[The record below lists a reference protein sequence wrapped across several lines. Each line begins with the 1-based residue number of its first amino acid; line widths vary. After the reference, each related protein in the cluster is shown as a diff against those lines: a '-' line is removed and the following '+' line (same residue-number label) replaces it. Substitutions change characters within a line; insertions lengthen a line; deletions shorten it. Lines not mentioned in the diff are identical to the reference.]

1 MIVSDRVR
9 QIECEIDARIREL
22 PTWQASRAEVLGDLM
37 RTYRDAI
44 EVVFLRGLHAATFDG
59 SVQDFGAA
67 FGHEN
72 RFRAG
77 SLWALKWASEYC
89 PAIGVSTN
97 RPSKELVDL
106 LSLGAIYETFV
117 DALKCAKR
125 DLIVI
130 SVDDASRT
138 ITFYEGGPATAFD
151 AQIVHHQR
159 ITTSMTP
166 HVSLTQDSDQLTS
179 RWTAGDYRR
188 VTKGLAEFAA
198 QKENTIFVDPA
209 FLAQIGKPEISI
221 LQPTL
226 LWLDRP
232 ANIPDCDVFD
242 DLVLSRAIDGELK
255 WRLVSLLDSPIVQV
269 GDQFCAL
276 SCDLKTIAAFDGY
289 MLRLA
294 ARVDQAQYSIATTL
308 REDRM
313 IRMCRDAFGRCLP
326 PWSVTAHVRYK
337 DPPQEADILASRDAQ
352 TLVLQLKSTLPPET
366 PWEVYKRNEEL
377 IEGVRHTKRLVDRG
391 AADHGFVVTDGYRG
405 DYACWAQALASD
417 IPIATLDDLESIAS
431 DPIAA
436 AAEVKSRV
444 GITASAPE
452 PPQGVPDRVGEL
464 MGWTLRFVD
473 RHAPT
478 EEHA

>member
-1 MIVSDRVR
+1 MSVSNRVR
-9 QIECEIDARIREL
+9 QIEREIDARIREL

-44 EVVFLRGLHAATFDG
+44 EVIFLKALHAKTFDG
-59 SVQDFGAA
+59 SPEDFGAA

-77 SLWALKWASEYC
+77 SLWALKWATEYC

-97 RPSKELVDL
+97 RPPKELVDL
-106 LSLGAIYETFV
+106 LSLGATYETFV
-117 DALKCAKR
+117 DALKCAQR
-125 DLIVI
+125 DLIAI
-130 SVDDASRT
+130 TVDEASRT
-138 ITFYEGGPATAFD
+138 ITFYEGGPATPFD
-151 AQIVHHQR
+151 ADIVHRQR
-159 ITTSMTP
+159 ITTPMTP

-188 VTKGLAEFAA
+188 VTKWLAEFGA

-209 FLAQIGKPEISI
+209 LLAQIGKPVIAI
-221 LQPTL
+221 PQPTL
-226 LWLDRP
+226 VWLDRP
-232 ANIPDCDVFD
+232 ANVPDCDVFD
-242 DLVLSRAIDGELK
+242 DLVLPRAIDGELK
-255 WRLVSLLDSPIVQV
+255 WRLVSLLDTPIVQA

-276 SCDLKTIAAFDGY
+276 SSDLKTIAVCDGY

-308 REDRM
+308 REGRM
-313 IRMCRDAFGRCLP
+313 ISICRDALGRCPP
-326 PWSVTAHVRYK
+326 PWSVTVHVRYK
-337 DPPQEADILASRDAQ
+337 DPPQEADVLASRDAK

-391 AADHGFVVTDGYRG
+391 AADYGFVVTDGYRG
-405 DYACWAQALASD
+405 DYACWAEALASD
-417 IPIATLDDLESIAS
+417 IPIATLYDLDAIAS
-431 DPIAA
+431 DPVAA

-452 PPQGVPDRVGEL
+452 PPQGVPDRVGDL

-478 EEHA
+478 EGHA